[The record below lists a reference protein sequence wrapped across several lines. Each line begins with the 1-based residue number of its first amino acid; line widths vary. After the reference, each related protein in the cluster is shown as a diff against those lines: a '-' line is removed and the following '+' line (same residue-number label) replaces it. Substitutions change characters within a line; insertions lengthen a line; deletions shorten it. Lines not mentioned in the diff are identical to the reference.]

1 MLGGFPLHHPG
12 DSRHTAINSPGSL
25 EAVAFAADDVVA
37 PAPVAVN
44 EVARPHSSVV
54 IPSPLG

>member
-1 MLGGFPLHHPG
+1 MGHRG
-12 DSRHTAINSPGSL
+12 DSHHAAMNSPGSL

-37 PAPVAVN
+37 APVAVD